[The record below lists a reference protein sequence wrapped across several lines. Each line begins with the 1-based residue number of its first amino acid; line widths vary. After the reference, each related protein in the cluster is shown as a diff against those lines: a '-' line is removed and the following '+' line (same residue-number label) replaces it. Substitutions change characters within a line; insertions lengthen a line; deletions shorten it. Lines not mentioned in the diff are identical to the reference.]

1 MVAACHAPVAPMP
14 APLGQHP
21 ELRCRLPPRR
31 YEAVQPLHASW
42 QQYMR
47 DLLASGGGPGSADV
61 EARLYAADLH
71 GCLIRVAQTAGEG
84 TARKV
89 MGGAFVGCGAC
100 LSARALCSAF
110 WLHATAMHLCGEVV
124 EPACLT
130 GVLHAHVYVSACKQ
144 ASTPPRIAQ
153 QS

>member
-1 MVAACHAPVAPMP
+1 MAPLP
-14 APLGQHP
+14 APLGQHL

-47 DLLASGGGPGSADV
+47 DLLASGGGPSAADI

-71 GCLIRVAQTAGEG
+71 GCLIRVAQTAGDRTEG
-84 TARKV
+84 PARKALA
-89 MGGAFVGCGAC
+89 GAFVGSEAC
-100 LSARALCSAF
+100 LCAATALCPAF
-110 WLHATAMHLCGEVV
+110 WLHATATHLCGEGVD
-124 EPACLT
+124 PARLT
-130 GVLHAHVYVSACKQ
+130 GVLHAHVNVSACGQ
-144 ASTPPRIAQ
+144 ASTPPRSVQ